1 MRSHAR
7 ISFLALLTGVL
18 IAVVAPAVAQGA
30 GIANFFASNCNE
42 ASKECKRTIGETP
55 KQELEHAEAEGFTRA
70 GGHPNWGITDFTIK
84 TEKIG
89 PVTVPEGVSTGAIIT
104 HIRTDVAPGVATNPE
119 SPEKCSFAAYGKQ
132 LAGTPFFSV
141 PTCSAG
147 SEIGVNEVE
156 VYAGAF
162 GDRNLEGNVY
172 NLIQPG
178 PRPAEEKPALASDFG
193 VALKFP
199 KDISE
204 AILLGSPYKGIP
216 GIVTAQYYVHTLIE
230 GNVEWGAEAV
240 GTGKA
245 DYHDYFEI
253 PVSPELPLISS
264 RLVFNGRAGGSFL
277 TNPTSCTGTGPQT
290 TTTLSLAF
298 ENGET
303 AREPYMTKLGNKE
316 CGEGKVPFAPGFALS
331 QGSKAPDATD
341 GLTAEL
347 ILPHHLGATETDSS
361 QVSTASVVLPPG
373 ITLNTSAASGL
384 EACTPEEIGI
394 GTKNPISCPAGSK
407 LGTVTLNV
415 PGLPEGSLQGD
426 MYLGGPAGGGA
437 ITGPPYVIYVAAEST
452 RYGVTVRVRG
462 VTKPNETTGQLTTE
476 FTENPEQPFSDLILH
491 FNGGSRATLANGL
504 TCEASN
510 ATTSFTP
517 FTATE
522 AKSPTANFEVTGCG
536 ASVPFAPTQA
546 TSAEPAQA
554 GGSSTYSLSFT
565 RPEGNQYL
573 AKVRDVLP
581 PGLVGL
587 IPTVTQCAEAAA
599 NAGTCTSAS
608 QIGTATVAAGSG
620 SPYTFN
626 GRVYLTGPYEGAPFG
641 LSIVVP
647 NVAGP
652 FNLGNT
658 IARVKIEVNQST
670 GQIITTDNNVPS
682 IVKGIPIRLRSLNI
696 SINRQGFERNPTNC
710 SAFNTESTLTGSLG
724 TAVNVTSPFQAEGC
738 SGLSFAPTFKATTSA
753 KTSKNNGA
761 SLETT
766 INLPTSGANI
776 KSVLVTLPKTLPS
789 RLSTLQKACPE
800 ATFAANPYSCP
811 AGSLVGSARANT
823 PTLPGKLQGPAYL
836 VSHGGAAFPDLD
848 LVLEANGVRVIV
860 VGNTNIQKG
869 ITTTN
874 FATSPDVP
882 VSSVTVTLPTG
893 PHSALTAY
901 GDVCKSP
908 LYMPT
913 TITGQN
919 GKVFKQ
925 KTRIGVSNC
934 GVKIVGQKVIGRTAY
949 LTIRTFA
956 PGRITGSGPNVSTA
970 ARNLGSAQSG
980 TSLKVSLNGSGRS
993 RRKPLRVK
1001 IRVGFLPKS
1010 KSFGNSVAYATV
1022 VYR

>member
-1 MRSHAR
+1 MRFHAR
-7 ISFLALLTGVL
+7 ISFSALLTGVL
-18 IAVVAPAVAQGA
+18 IVVVAPAVAQGA
-30 GIANFFASNCNE
+30 GVENFYASNCKVSTC
-42 ASKECKRTIGETP
+42 ARVLGESP
-55 KQELEHAEAEGFTRA
+55 AEELTRAKAEAFTQA
-70 GGHPNWGITDFTIK
+70 GGHTNFGITDFTIK
-84 TEKIG
+84 TEG
-89 PVTVPEGVSTGAIIT
+89 VFPNAAPEGIATGGSILT
-104 HIRTDVAPGVATNPE
+104 HIRTDVAPGVSTNPE
-119 SPEKCSFAAYGKQ
+119 APAKCSFEEFGKEFEPAPGVHTH
-132 LAGTPFFSV
+132 LYRA
-141 PTCSAG
+141 PTCGAE
-147 SEIGVNEVE
+147 SEIGLNDVVLYLGPKASPE
-156 VYAGAF
+156 G
-162 GDRNLEGNVY
+162 GDLPINNNKVY
-172 NLIQPG
+172 NLVQP
-178 PRPAEEKPALASDFG
+178 KNLASDFG
-193 VALKFP
+193 VAVKLP
-199 KDISE
+199 E
-204 AILLGSPYKGIP
+204 ALTDKLLGFPAGQLY
-216 GIVTAQYYVHTLIE
+216 AHTLIE
-230 GNVEWGAEAV
+230 GNVEWGAEAA

-245 DYHDYFEI
+245 DYHDYFDI
-253 PVSPELPLISS
+253 PVSPLLPLISS
-264 RLVFNGRAGGSFL
+264 RLIFKGNIGVGGFL

-290 TTTLSLAF
+290 TTGLKLEF
-298 ENGET
+298 QKKGET
-303 AREPYMTKLGNKE
+303 AEAKYMTLVGNDG
-316 CGEGKVPFAPGFALS
+316 CAAVPFQPAFKLT
-331 QGSKAPDATD
+331 QGTTASDQTD
-341 GLTAEL
+341 GLIAEL
-347 ILPHHLGATETDSS
+347 TLPHDANPELPHVDSS
-361 QVSTASVVLPPG
+361 QVKAATVALPNG

-415 PGLPEGSLQGD
+415 PGLPEGSLQGN

-437 ITGPPYVIYVAAEST
+437 ITGPPYIIYVAAESK
-452 RYGVTVRVRG
+452 RYGVIVRVRG
-462 VTKPNETTGQLTTE
+462 VTTPNETTGQLTTT

-504 TCEASN
+504 ACETSN
-510 ATTSFTP
+510 ATTSFAP

-522 AKSPTANFEVTGCG
+522 AKAPTANFEVTGCG

-546 TSAEPAQA
+546 TSSEPAQA

-658 IARVKIEVNQST
+658 IARVKIEVDQHTS
-670 GQIITTDNNVPS
+670 QIIATDNNVPM
-682 IVKGIPIRLRSLNI
+682 IVKGIPIRMRSLNI

-738 SGLSFAPTFKATTSA
+738 SGLSFAPTFKVTTSA

-761 SLETT
+761 SLEAT
-766 INLPTSGANI
+766 INQPSGQANI
-776 KSVLVTLPKTLPS
+776 NSVLVSLPKTLPS
-789 RLSTLQKACPE
+789 RLTTLQKACPE

-811 AGSLVGSARANT
+811 EGSLVGSARANT

-860 VGNTNIQKG
+860 VGNTDIKNG
-869 ITTTN
+869 ITTTR
-874 FATSPDVP
+874 FATTPDVP
-882 VSSVTVTLPTG
+882 VSSITVLLPTG

-913 TITGQN
+913 TITAQN

-925 KTRIGVSNC
+925 NTRIGVSNC

-956 PGRITGSGPNVSTA
+956 PGRISGSGSNVSTV

-1001 IRVGFLPKS
+1001 IRVGFLPRS
-1010 KSFGNSVAYATV
+1010 KSFGNSVAYTTV
-1022 VYR
+1022 TYR